1 MESNTRPKGD
11 IEMTFLNVNDTNKLC
26 GALDNCLGDVDL
38 IAPDGA
44 AYNWKAH
51 GGAMRMLLT
60 QVKVI
65 DRLELRVH
73 DARDRNRMMA
83 LMMQGRAS

>member
-1 MESNTRPKGD
+1 
-11 IEMTFLNVNDTNKLC
+11 MTFLNVNDTDKLC
-26 GALDNCLGDVDL
+26 GALDKCLGDVDL

-44 AYNWKAH
+44 AYNWKTH

-60 QVKVI
+60 QVKRI

-73 DARDRNRMMA
+73 DARDRYRMMA